1 MMEIIDSLI
10 EARFNVIA
18 DASFL
23 LHKHRQ
29 LLAALAKRRGVA
41 LVWIDASASNDELLR
56 RLKFR
61 KSVHDDAS
69 EAGPEIL
76 AYQYRHA
83 DPLTSAE
90 REHAVF
96 VRTDRK
102 VDPGAIIKSIK
113 SVL

>member
-1 MMEIIDSLI
+1 
-10 EARFNVIA
+10 
-18 DASFL
+18 
-23 LHKHRQ
+23 
-29 LLAALAKRRGVA
+29 
-41 LVWIDASASNDELLR
+41 
-56 RLKFR
+56 
-61 KSVHDDAS
+61 
-69 EAGPEIL
+69 L

-113 SVL
+113 SAL